1 MKKSETVVTTRS
13 EFANSIKN
21 AVKQG
26 DAVEQ
31 RHSETDEHETM
42 FRISSDD
49 KPAKTDAR
57 NPVPGG
63 EAGQGDERCQPQPA
77 PGEIERAE
85 LTGQPEPRASEI
97 SAPPSVPEPD
107 KLDEPASSNVREFST
122 EPNPVSAPEPVFRA
136 EPAHVINPLADETPE
151 DQPKAGEAPEPL
163 PQPESEP
170 DNHNMP
176 LDGVA
181 QSDKKLRKKIDFNT
195 GTAYYVRIAGI
206 LLAICSGIAALLAV
220 VNGFTSVKIA
230 ENSLRVTG
238 EAISALF
245 SGYDEAQP
253 LDVAV
258 EAPVTGVTAVKSG
271 GALTGYCVFVEQKG
285 FGGTISLI
293 VGTDPSGVAIG
304 VKILNMSETPG
315 LGSKTNDADYLSQ
328 YIGKTSDITLGD
340 NIDAIAGATISSK
353 AVYNAVKAALT
364 AVENLPEGIAGAA
377 AAGTSAET
385 VADTSPE
392 TLPETSSETVVETAA
407 ETAGDAS
414 EVTSPET
421 TSETVSETTAQTAA
435 ETTAEATEGGAV

>member
-1 MKKSETVVTTRS
+1 
-13 EFANSIKN
+13 
-21 AVKQG
+21 
-26 DAVEQ
+26 
-31 RHSETDEHETM
+31 
-42 FRISSDD
+42 
-49 KPAKTDAR
+49 
-57 NPVPGG
+57 
-63 EAGQGDERCQPQPA
+63 
-77 PGEIERAE
+77 
-85 LTGQPEPRASEI
+85 
-97 SAPPSVPEPD
+97 
-107 KLDEPASSNVREFST
+107 
-122 EPNPVSAPEPVFRA
+122 
-136 EPAHVINPLADETPE
+136 
-151 DQPKAGEAPEPL
+151 
-163 PQPESEP
+163 
-170 DNHNMP
+170 MP

-385 VADTSPE
+385 VADTSPVNNNG
-392 TLPETSSETVVETAA
+392 TGRDAWGTSSSVYITNIPPASAAFCISCA
-407 ETAGDAS
+407 ETRRFPRS
-414 EVTSPET
+414 
-421 TSETVSETTAQTAA
+421 
-435 ETTAEATEGGAV
+435 